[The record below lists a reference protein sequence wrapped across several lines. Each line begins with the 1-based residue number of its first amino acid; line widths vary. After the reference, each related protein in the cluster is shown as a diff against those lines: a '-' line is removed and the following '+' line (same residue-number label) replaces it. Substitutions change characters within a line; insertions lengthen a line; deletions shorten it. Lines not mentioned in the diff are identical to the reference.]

1 MDRMCAE
8 AGPWVRTA
16 VDGLTVTV
24 RPTHERDPAA
34 EPSSA
39 SASV

>member
-1 MDRMCAE
+1 MDKLCEA

-24 RPTHERDPAA
+24 RAAA
-34 EPSSA
+34 EREVSPERSA
-39 SASV
+39 TLA